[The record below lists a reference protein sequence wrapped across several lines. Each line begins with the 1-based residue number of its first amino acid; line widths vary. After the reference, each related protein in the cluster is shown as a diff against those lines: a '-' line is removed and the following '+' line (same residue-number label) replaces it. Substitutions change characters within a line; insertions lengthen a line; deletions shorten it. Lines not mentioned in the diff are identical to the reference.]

1 MNTFKY
7 LQSTLSEGEDLDAEL
22 THRVQNG
29 WKNWKRMCGVFGDEN
44 EREDPYGKLYRTLVG
59 PALDERAETL
69 KKAEEN
75 KLGIAEI

>member
-7 LQSTLSEGEDLDAEL
+7 LQSTLSEDEDLDAEL

-44 EREDPYGKLYRTLVG
+44 EREEPYGLYRTLVG
-59 PALDERAETL
+59 PALDERAEAL

-75 KLGIAEI
+75 KLGVAEL

>member
-7 LQSTLSEGEDLDAEL
+7 LQSTLSEDEDLDAEL

-29 WKNWKRMCGVFGDEN
+29 WKSWKIMCGVLGDEN
-44 EREDPYGKLYRTLVG
+44 EREDPYVKLYRAMVG
-59 PALDERAETL
+59 PVLDERAETL

-75 KLGIAEI
+75 KLGVSEI

>member
-1 MNTFKY
+1 MNTFTY
-7 LQSTLSEGEDLDAEL
+7 LQSTLSEGEYLDAEL

-44 EREDPYGKLYRTLVG
+44 EREDPHGKLYRTLVG
-59 PALDERAETL
+59 QGLDERAETL

-75 KLGIAEI
+75 KLGVAEI

>member
-7 LQSTLSEGEDLDAEL
+7 LQS
-22 THRVQNG
+22 
-29 WKNWKRMCGVFGDEN
+29 MCGVFGDEN

-69 KKAEEN
+69 KKAKEN
-75 KLGIAEI
+75 KLGVAEI

>member
-1 MNTFKY
+1 MD
-7 LQSTLSEGEDLDAEL
+7 GEL

-29 WKNWKRMCGVFGDEN
+29 WKNVKRMCGVLGEEN
-44 EREDPYGKLYRTLVG
+44 EREDPYGKLYRTLLG

-75 KLGIAEI
+75 KLGVAEQ

>member
-22 THRVQNG
+22 THRVQVT
-29 WKNWKRMCGVFGDEN
+29 KN
-44 EREDPYGKLYRTLVG
+44 EREYPYGKLYRTLLG

-75 KLGIAEI
+75 KLGVAEI

>member
-7 LQSTLSEGEDLDAEL
+7 LQSTLSEGEYLDAEL

-29 WKNWKRMCGVFGDEN
+29 WKNGKRMCGVFGDEN
-44 EREDPYGKLYRTLVG
+44 EREDPYGKLYMTLVG
-59 PALDERAETL
+59 PALGERADTL

-75 KLGIAEI
+75 KLGVAEI

>member
-1 MNTFKY
+1 M
-7 LQSTLSEGEDLDAEL
+7 QSTLSEGEDLDAEL

-44 EREDPYGKLYRTLVG
+44 ERENPYGKLYRTLVG

-69 KKAEEN
+69 KKAEET
-75 KLGIAEI
+75 KLGVADI